1 MINKK
6 KTIFG
11 IEVPLF
17 IFLFSLGLSLVT
29 FYVHIEVCITKLD
42 IELAELRND
51 YLRHIQSNS
60 VDFSDIKATFE
71 ARNKEIIKKIDDIQT
86 FLLNQSNHSK

>member
-1 MINKK
+1 MNKKK

-17 IFLFSLGLSLVT
+17 IFLFSLALSLVT

-60 VDFSDIKATFE
+60 ADFSDIKATFE
-71 ARNKEIIKKIDDIQT
+71 ARNKELIKKIDDIQT
-86 FLLNQSNHSK
+86 FLLNQSKQTK

>member
-1 MINKK
+1 MIKK
-6 KTIFG
+6 NKTIFG

-17 IFLFSLGLSLVT
+17 IFLFSLALSLIT

-60 VDFSDIKATFE
+60 ADFSDIKATFE

-86 FLLNQSNHSK
+86 FLLTQSKQNK

>member
-1 MINKK
+1 MIKKK

-17 IFLFSLGLSLVT
+17 IFLFSLALSLLS

-42 IELAELRND
+42 IQLAELRND
-51 YLRHIQSNS
+51 YLRHIQTNS
-60 VDFSDIKATFE
+60 VDFSDIKSTFE
-71 ARNKEIIKKIDDIQT
+71 ARIKEIIKKIDDIQT
-86 FLLNQSNHSK
+86 FLLNQSKQNR

>member
-1 MINKK
+1 MIKKK

-17 IFLFSLGLSLVT
+17 IFLFSLALSLLS

-42 IELAELRND
+42 IQLAELRND

-60 VDFSDIKATFE
+60 VDFSDIKSTFE

-86 FLLNQSNHSK
+86 FLLNQSKQNR